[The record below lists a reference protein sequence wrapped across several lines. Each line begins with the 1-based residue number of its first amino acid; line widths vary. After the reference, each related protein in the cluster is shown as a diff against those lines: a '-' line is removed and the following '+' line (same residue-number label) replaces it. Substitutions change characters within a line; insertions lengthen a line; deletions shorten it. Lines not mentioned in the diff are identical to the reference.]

1 MKSIDLNCDMGEAF
15 GRYHLGMDEEIIRHI
30 TSANIACGWHA
41 GDPLVMDRTV
51 KLAVENNVGIGAH
64 PGYPDLPGFGR
75 RNMDCTPQEIC
86 QYVIYQIGA
95 LKAFCTANGTRLGHV
110 KPHGALY
117 LTAVD
122 NPDVA
127 RAAAEGVANVDP
139 GLIFVTLAGKKGEI
153 MKQAGQEMGL
163 PVACEAFPD
172 RAYTPDGTL
181 QARREPGAVIEDPAE
196 VAERAL
202 RMVLEERV
210 IAVDGSSIPLKADT
224 LCVHGDTP
232 TAVTLTGNIRHA
244 LEKEGVTLSSMQSVV
259 GGQ

>member
-15 GRYHLGMDEEIIRHI
+15 GRYHLGMDGKIIRHI

-51 KLAVENNVGIGAH
+51 KSAVKNNVGVGAH
-64 PGYPDLPGFGR
+64 PGFPDLLGFGR
-75 RNMDCTPQEIC
+75 RNMDCRPQEIR

-95 LKAFCTANGTRLGHV
+95 LMAFCKANGTRMRHV

-122 NPDVA
+122 NPDIA
-127 RAAAEGVANVDP
+127 RAVAEGVANVDP
-139 GLIFVTLAGKKGEI
+139 GLLFVTLAGKKGEI
-153 MKQAGQEMGL
+153 MTCAGKEMGL
-163 PVACEAFPD
+163 KVVSEAFPD
-172 RAYTPDGTL
+172 RAYTPEGTL
-181 QARREPGAVIEDPAE
+181 QSRQVPGAVIEDAAE

-210 IAVDGSSIPLKADT
+210 IAVDGSSIPLRVDT

-232 TAVTLTGNIRHA
+232 TAVTLARDIGHA
-244 LEKEGVTLSSMQSVV
+244 LEKEGVVLSAMLSESK
-259 GGQ
+259 

>member
-1 MKSIDLNCDMGEAF
+1 MGEAF
-15 GRYHLGMDEEIIRHI
+15 GRYHLGMDGEIIRHI

-51 KLAVENNVGIGAH
+51 KSAVKNNVGVGAH
-64 PGYPDLPGFGR
+64 PGFPDLLGFGR
-75 RNMDCTPQEIC
+75 RNMDCTPQEIR

-95 LKAFCTANGTRLGHV
+95 LMAFCKANGTRMRHV

-117 LTAVD
+117 LTAVEK
-122 NPDVA
+122 PDIA
-127 RAAAEGVANVDP
+127 RAVAEAVANVDP

-153 MKQAGQEMGL
+153 MARAGEEMGL

-172 RAYTPDGTL
+172 RAYTPEGTL
-181 QARREPGAVIEDPAE
+181 QPRSQPGAVIIDPAE

-210 IAVDGSSIPLKADT
+210 IAVDGSSIPLRADT

-232 TAVTLTGNIRHA
+232 TAVTLARNIGHA
-244 LEKEGVTLSSMQSVV
+244 LEKEGVVLSAMQAESK
-259 GGQ
+259 